1 MTCCPPNST
10 PPVIVET
17 DVGFRCALLKQ
28 LQCICKSLTDGFA
41 FELTESP
48 IVVTDSSSLNLTV
61 SGPTSHNLT
70 GNVIIDSVTGGGDNL
85 LTVGVNGLY
94 VPPASSQTPLN
105 VTDSNSID
113 FTASGPFNTNLTGSV
128 RLDSFTGS
136 GNNILSI
143 GVNGLY
149 APPTTSPPINATN
162 TFSILLS
169 ASGVSNHDLA
179 ANLKVDTSPGNIL
192 VVSSDGVYV
201 PSTPSIPSL
210 GDPGQVLAKNS
221 YASYDVGWYT
231 PSEMRIG
238 GLILPD
244 IGPTPAVPSSILYV
258 GGGEKL
264 KQAPNLFVFNDNTLS
279 LGIGTNLTGDAH
291 IAVKIYDLNY
301 KGMTIQ
307 GAVGQFDDYIQWKKS
322 DGTVLGCVNFLGWLA
337 VGKAIPSHAVHAQAD
352 SSFPLGVISTT
363 PATSGALS
371 LGLFKSISS
380 NDMIDGFGGSISFF
394 IEDNSGVLNNF
405 TGSLGFVRAGG
416 DTTSRFELV
425 TNNNNAPI
433 LALTIAS
440 TGLHTTT
447 RRTTSTNVAIESLK
461 NRIESSGD
469 MADGFGPITSYVIYD
484 NAFVDNTIGSFGMVR
499 SGADNSGAFVF
510 VPYSAGVGTERMRLS
525 PAGFLGI
532 GTTNPTV
539 RLHVELDSNAD
550 SYLAI
555 FKNINATGGCIV
567 QIDKGADVGNT
578 RAVGI
583 NLTQSNT
590 TKWFIG
596 NPRRGGSSNSTLF
609 TVSTTTDI
617 NGAGGEFLLNP
628 SGNCCIGGGFALND
642 LARLAVVGSNVA
654 KTTLLARAAAAQ
666 TANLFEAQ
674 NSSGTAYVKIGPP
687 TLTGL
692 SYDTNFLTVSGTMP
706 ASPIAGYAGVYFN
719 ITPAGSHT
727 GSQEAL
733 SVTLNAGF
741 TGNASTS
748 GISTGN
754 STAGTVKDL
763 PNFGGNRGVRAS
775 ATATTAGANYGVVGF
790 SHSGDLSVG
799 VAGYAG
805 WIAHKAS
812 SVYIGVVGYGSNTD
826 GTSKQ
831 LGGYFTL
838 APVAAG
844 STPTFT
850 SAALMCDNSA
860 TVDPIFV
867 ARDNG
872 TNVFTI
878 GDGGKITI
886 DNTITPGGTTGAR
899 TINKAS
905 GTVNFAAGATTLVVT
920 NSLCTTSSIV
930 MAVVRTGDATAY
942 IKNVI
947 PIGGSFTI
955 TLGAAATA
963 ETSVGFMIIN

>member
-48 IVVTDSSSLNLTV
+48 IVVTDSTSLNLTV

-85 LTVGVNGLY
+85 LTVGINGLY
-94 VPPASSQTPLN
+94 VPPTSSQVPLN

-128 RLDSFTGS
+128 RLDAVTGS

-143 GVNGLY
+143 GANGLY
-149 APPTTSPPINATN
+149 APPNTSPPINATN

-201 PSTPSIPSL
+201 PATPSIPSL
-210 GDPGQVLAKNS
+210 GDPGQLLTKNS
-221 YASYDVGWYT
+221 YASYDVGWTT
-231 PSEMRIG
+231 PYYMKIG
-238 GLILPD
+238 GDILPD

-258 GGGEKL
+258 GGGAKL

-279 LGIGTNLTGDAH
+279 LGIGTAVTGYYHLA
-291 IAVKIYDLNY
+291 IKIYDQSYRGTSVQAHATQIANLSDWLNS
-301 KGMTIQ
+301 
-307 GAVGQFDDYIQWKKS
+307 A
-322 DGTVLGCVNFLGWLA
+322 GTVMSNVSKFGYFG
-337 VGKAIPSHAVHAQAD
+337 VGVGSAGAPFHGVAASAPI
-352 SSFPLGVISTT
+352 FYGVISNA
-363 PATSGALS
+363 ATNVLQTVAL
-371 LGLFKSISS
+371 LQ
-380 NDMIDGFGGSISFF
+380 
-394 IEDNSGVLNNF
+394 
-405 TGSLGFVRAGG
+405 
-416 DTTSRFELV
+416 
-425 TNNNNAPI
+425 
-433 LALTIAS
+433 
-440 TGLHTTT
+440 TTT
-447 RRTTSTNVAIESLK
+447 
-461 NRIESSGD
+461 SGD
-469 MADGFGPITSYVIYD
+469 MADGFGPVIQF
-484 NAFVDNTIGSFGMVR
+484 AIKDNTSFDEPLGHIGMTR
-499 SGADNSGAFVF
+499 DGADTSGAFIVNTHNL
-510 VPYSAGVGTERMRLS
+510 GVSTEKMRVTK
-525 PAGFLGI
+525 AGFLGI
-532 GTTNPTV
+532 GTSNPTV
-539 RLHVELDSNAD
+539 RLQAELDSNSD

-555 FKNINATGGCIV
+555 FKNLNASGGCIV
-567 QIDKGADVGNT
+567 QIDKGTDAGNV
-578 RAVGI
+578 RACGV
-583 NLTQSNT
+583 NLTQGNT

-617 NGAGGEFLLNP
+617 NSAGGEFLLNP
-628 SGNCCIGGGFALND
+628 SGNCCIGGGFPLND

-654 KTTLLARAAAAQ
+654 KTTLLARAVASQ

-692 SYDTNFLTVSGTMP
+692 SYDMNFLTVSGTMP

-775 ATATTAGANYGVVGF
+775 STATTAGANYGVVGF
-790 SHSGDLSVG
+790 SYGGDLSIG

-805 WIAHKAS
+805 WITHKAS

-886 DNTITPGGTTGAR
+886 DNTITPGGTTGAT

>member
-48 IVVTDSSSLNLTV
+48 IVVTDSTSLNLTV

-70 GNVIIDSVTGGGDNL
+70 GNVILDSVTGGGNNL

-94 VPPASSQTPLN
+94 VPPSSVQTPLN

-128 RLDSFTGS
+128 RLDAVTGS

-143 GVNGLY
+143 GANGLY

-162 TFSILLS
+162 TFSINLS

-179 ANLKVDTSPGNIL
+179 ANVRINPAPGNIL
-192 VVSSDGVYV
+192 VVDSDGLYV

-210 GDPGQVLAKNS
+210 GDPGQLLTKNS
-221 YASYDVGWYT
+221 YASYDVGWTT
-231 PSEMRIG
+231 PYYMKIG
-238 GLILPD
+238 GDILPD

-258 GGGEKL
+258 GGGAKL

-279 LGIGTNLTGDAH
+279 VGIGTAVTGYYHLA
-291 IAVKIYDLNY
+291 IKIYDQSYRGTSVQAHATQIANL
-301 KGMTIQ
+301 
-307 GAVGQFDDYIQWKKS
+307 S
-322 DGTVLGCVNFLGWLA
+322 DWL
-337 VGKAIPSHAVHAQAD
+337 D
-352 SSFPLGVISTT
+352 SSGTILSSVSKLGYFGVGVNSGAAPFHGVGAFAPIFYGVLSNAATNVLQTVALLQTT
-363 PATSGALS
+363 TSG
-371 LGLFKSISS
+371 
-380 NDMIDGFGGSISFF
+380 N
-394 IEDNSGVLNNF
+394 
-405 TGSLGFVRAGG
+405 
-416 DTTSRFELV
+416 
-425 TNNNNAPI
+425 
-433 LALTIAS
+433 
-440 TGLHTTT
+440 
-447 RRTTSTNVAIESLK
+447 
-461 NRIESSGD
+461 
-469 MADGFGPITSYVIYD
+469 MADGFGPVIQF
-484 NAFVDNTIGSFGMVR
+484 AIKDNTSLDEPIGFFGMTR
-499 SGADNSGAFVF
+499 DGADTSGAFIF
-510 VPYSAGVGTERMRLS
+510 NTYNAGVSSEKVRINKS
-525 PAGFLGI
+525 GFLGLN
-532 GTTNPTV
+532 TNNPTS
-539 RLHVELDSNAD
+539 RLHAVNDVNGD
-550 SYLAI
+550 SYIGI
-555 FKNINATGGCIV
+555 FQNLNATGGSIV
-567 QIDKGADVGNT
+567 QLDRGSDAGNT
-578 RAVGI
+578 RATGI
-583 NLTQSNT
+583 NLTQGNT
-590 TKWFIG
+590 TRWFVG
-596 NPRRGGSSNSTLF
+596 TPRRGGSSNSNIF

-617 NGAGGEFLLNP
+617 NAAGGEFLVNV

-642 LARLAVVGSNVA
+642 LARLAVVGSSIT
-654 KTTLLARAAAAQ
+654 KTTLLARAAASQ

-674 NSSGTAYVKIGPP
+674 DSAGTTYVKIGPP
-687 TLTGL
+687 VLTGAAF
-692 SYDTNFLTVSGTMP
+692 DVNFLNVTGSIP
-706 ASPIAGYAGVYFN
+706 A
-719 ITPAGSHT
+719 TPAASYSGVFFDITSAGNHT
-727 GSQEAL
+727 GSQTSLTAIL
-733 SVTLNAGF
+733 KAGF
-741 TGNASTS
+741 TGNASTDA
-748 GISTGN
+748 ISAGN
-754 STAGTVKDL
+754 QTAGTVKDL

-775 ATATTAGANYGVVGF
+775 SIATTAGANFGVVGF
-790 SHSGDLSVG
+790 SYGGDLSVG

-805 WIAHKAS
+805 WITHKAS
-812 SVYIGVVGYGSNTD
+812 STYIGVVGYGSNTD

-872 TNVFTI
+872 TPVFTI

-920 NSLCTTSSIV
+920 NSLVTTSSIV
-930 MAVVRTGDATAY
+930 MAVVRTGDLTAY

-947 PIGGSFTI
+947 PIAGSFTI
-955 TLGAAATA
+955 TLGVAATA
-963 ETSVGFMIIN
+963 ETSVGFMVIN